1 MYEEHPLALKE
12 EVIADEGPLTV
23 KFPVDAEQIPDETE
37 IVCVPALNPETVNGL
52 LVYATDDPPSTVY
65 VPLEAVPV
73 PDNETVA
80 VPFEPPKHV
89 TAVGDTVATTA
100 HPFNDKF

>member
-1 MYEEHPLALKE
+1 MYEEHALALNE
-12 EVIADEGPLTV
+12 EVIAEEGPLTV

-65 VPLEAVPV
+65 VPVETVPNPERV
-73 PDNETVA
+73 TVA
-80 VPFEPPKHV
+80 VPFEPPKQV
-89 TAVGDTVATTA
+89 TALVETEATTA